1 MDETRFETDIYKT
14 ADGKF
19 VIGHN
24 DNYKRLSG
32 EEIFLEKETLERL
45 RQVVFFDKDGTKN
58 RVDLRPATLE
68 NYLSIVKKYEKHAVL
83 ELKSNFTDE
92 EIARIIE
99 IIREYDYLDNLTF
112 ISFNYDNLLRVRKIL
127 PNQSAQYLFW
137 KITDAEIERLVRD
150 KIDVDVWVV
159 ELTKEQIEA
168 CHRAGLKVNCWTV
181 DDPKKAEELE
191 KQAEKERKAKAA
203 GRTTSSRS
211 HSTSGRKKQSAI
223 EKSINKT
230 ISQTANTIG
239 RELGK
244 QLVRGLLGTL
254 KK

>member
-1 MDETRFETDIYKT
+1 MDTIKFEKKNTRVVAHRGLSGIEVENTNSAFVAAGNRSHWGIETDIYRT

-19 VIGHN
+19 VIGHD

-45 RQVVFFDKDGTKN
+45 REVVFFDKDGTKN

-181 DDPKKAEELE
+181 DDPKKAEELDSW
-191 KQAEKERKAKAA
+191 
-203 GRTTSSRS
+203 GIDIITSN
-211 HSTSGRKKQSAI
+211 I
-223 EKSINKT
+223 LE
-230 ISQTANTIG
+230 
-239 RELGK
+239 
-244 QLVRGLLGTL
+244 
-254 KK
+254 

>member
-1 MDETRFETDIYKT
+1 M
-14 ADGKF
+14 
-19 VIGHN
+19 
-24 DNYKRLSG
+24 
-32 EEIFLEKETLERL
+32 
-45 RQVVFFDKDGTKN
+45 
-58 RVDLRPATLE
+58 RPATLE

-181 DDPKKAEELE
+181 DDPKKAEELDSW
-191 KQAEKERKAKAA
+191 
-203 GRTTSSRS
+203 GIDIITSN
-211 HSTSGRKKQSAI
+211 I
-223 EKSINKT
+223 LE
-230 ISQTANTIG
+230 
-239 RELGK
+239 
-244 QLVRGLLGTL
+244 
-254 KK
+254 

>member
-1 MDETRFETDIYKT
+1 MDTIKFEKKNTRVVAHRGLSGIEVENTNSAFVAAGNRSHWGIETDIYRT

-19 VIGHN
+19 VIGHD

-99 IIREYDYLDNLTF
+99 IIKEYDYLDNLTF

-181 DDPKKAEELE
+181 DDPKKAEEL
-191 KQAEKERKAKAA
+191 ASW
-203 GRTTSSRS
+203 GIDIITSN
-211 HSTSGRKKQSAI
+211 I
-223 EKSINKT
+223 LE
-230 ISQTANTIG
+230 
-239 RELGK
+239 
-244 QLVRGLLGTL
+244 
-254 KK
+254 

>member
-1 MDETRFETDIYKT
+1 MDTIKFEKKNTRVVAHRGLSGIEVENTNSAFVAAGNRSHWGIETDIYRT

-19 VIGHN
+19 VIGHD

-45 RQVVFFDKDGTKN
+45 RGVVFFDKDGTKN

-68 NYLSIVKKYEKHAVL
+68 NYLSIVKKYGKHAVL
-83 ELKSNFTDE
+83 ELKSDFTDE

-181 DDPKKAEELE
+181 DDPKKAEELDSW
-191 KQAEKERKAKAA
+191 
-203 GRTTSSRS
+203 GIDIITSN
-211 HSTSGRKKQSAI
+211 I
-223 EKSINKT
+223 LE
-230 ISQTANTIG
+230 
-239 RELGK
+239 
-244 QLVRGLLGTL
+244 
-254 KK
+254 

>member
-1 MDETRFETDIYKT
+1 MDTIKFEKKNTRVVAHRGLSGIEVENTNSAFVAAGNRSHWGIETDIYRT

-19 VIGHN
+19 VIGHD

-45 RQVVFFDKDGTKN
+45 REVVFFDKDGTKN

-83 ELKSNFTDE
+83 ELKSDFTDE

-181 DDPKKAEELE
+181 DDPKKAEEL
-191 KQAEKERKAKAA
+191 ASW
-203 GRTTSSRS
+203 GIDIITSN
-211 HSTSGRKKQSAI
+211 I
-223 EKSINKT
+223 LE
-230 ISQTANTIG
+230 
-239 RELGK
+239 
-244 QLVRGLLGTL
+244 
-254 KK
+254 